1 MNGPFVVGA
10 YNTGLNTIPERID
23 GVGFI
28 KRLLTASEI
37 TALYNNGKG
46 VKYAGLPATVSADA
60 TLSFWNLDEYSPG
73 TANVTRNDSK
83 GTNHLTSVG
92 NTPSGQG
99 VNYFEGV
106 VSKWFD
112 QSGNAKTMLQTTT
125 SARLMYVTNAQNSK
139 PVLRGDGLTKCLY
152 NANDL
157 IGTGNVTVFAV
168 IKPRGWGGSGVGRII
183 DNNMLRL
190 SVNLTSARLRVLS
203 DGVYGTMAYSANS
216 SIALDTAYVVV
227 LTRTSAGVVNFY
239 INGALSGVANQASGT
254 PAAGSATY
262 IGNLL
267 AGTAGFDGDIDE
279 VGIVNR
285 ILSDSDIQRVTTY
298 LGVKWGITVTIP
310 VLIPLLDETG
320 TSLLDEVGNII
331 YTE

>member
-1 MNGPFVVGA
+1 
-10 YNTGLNTIPERID
+10 
-23 GVGFI
+23 
-28 KRLLTASEI
+28 
-37 TALYNNGKG
+37 
-46 VKYAGLPATVSADA
+46 
-60 TLSFWNLDEYSPG
+60 
-73 TANVTRNDSK
+73 
-83 GTNHLTSVG
+83 
-92 NTPSGQG
+92 

-112 QSGNAKTMLQTTT
+112 QSGNAKTMLQTTQ

-157 IGTGNVTVFAV
+157 IGTGDVTVFAV
-168 IKPRGWGGSGVGRII
+168 IKPRSLGGSSTGRII
-183 DNNMLRL
+183 DGNKFI
-190 SVNLTSARLRVLS
+190 LTIANASTAIYASS
-203 DGVYGTMAYSANS
+203 DGGSTYSNSAAS
-216 SIALDTAYVVV
+216 SISLATAYVLVV
-227 LTRTSAGVVNFY
+227 TRTSAGVTNFY
-239 INGALSGVANQASGT
+239 LNGSLSGTANQSSGT

-262 IGNLL
+262 IGNN
-267 AGTAGFDGDIDE
+267 AGGTRGFDGDIDE
-279 VGIVNR
+279 VGIVTR
-285 ILSDSDIQRVTTY
+285 ILSDNDIQRVTRY